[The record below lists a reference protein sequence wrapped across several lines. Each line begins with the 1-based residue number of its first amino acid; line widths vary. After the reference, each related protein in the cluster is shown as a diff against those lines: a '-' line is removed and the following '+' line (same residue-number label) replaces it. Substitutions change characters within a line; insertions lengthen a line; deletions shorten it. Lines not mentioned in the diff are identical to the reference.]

1 MCQIL
6 NESKESLDVVI
17 VTGLPPIPDLLHL
30 IHACVD
36 TCNGYDVAK
45 TVHPLRIEVNFVS
58 TEVQLCFAQLV
69 KHQLQVFFM
78 LFDGQ
83 RVNEYII

>member
-1 MCQIL
+1 MHQIL

-17 VTGLPPIPDLLHL
+17 VVGLSPIPDLLHL
-30 IHACVD
+30 IHTCVD
-36 TCNGYDVAK
+36 TCIGYDVAK
-45 TVHPLRIEVNFVS
+45 TVHPLRIEVDFVS

-78 LFDGQ
+78 LFDGR
-83 RVNEYII
+83 RVNGYIV

>member
-1 MCQIL
+1 MHQIL

-17 VTGLPPIPDLLHL
+17 IAGLSPIPDLLHS

-36 TCNGYDVAK
+36 TCIRYDVAK

-58 TEVQLCFAQLV
+58 TQIQLCFTQLV
-69 KHQLQVFFM
+69 KHQF
-78 LFDGQ
+78 
-83 RVNEYII
+83 

>member
-17 VTGLPPIPDLLHL
+17 IMGLPPIPDLLHL

-36 TCNGYDVAK
+36 THIRYDVAE
-45 TVHPLRIEVNFVS
+45 TIHPLRIEVDFVS

-78 LFDGQ
+78 LFDGR

>member
-1 MCQIL
+1 MRQIL

-17 VTGLPPIPDLLHL
+17 ITGLPPIPDLLHL

-36 TCNGYDVAK
+36 ARIRYDVAE
-45 TVHPLRIEVNFVS
+45 TVHPLRIEVDFVP
-58 TEVQLCFAQLV
+58 TEVQLCFMQLV

-78 LFDGQ
+78 LFDGR
-83 RVNEYII
+83 RVNEYIV

>member
-17 VTGLPPIPDLLHL
+17 VAGLSPIPDLLHL

-36 TCNGYDVAK
+36 TCIGYDVAE
-45 TVHPLRIEVNFVS
+45 TVHPLRIEVDFVS

-69 KHQLQVFFM
+69 KHQL
-78 LFDGQ
+78 
-83 RVNEYII
+83 